1 MKTKIKICGLFRE
14 EDIECVNECK
24 PDFIGF
30 VFAES
35 KRKVDAY
42 TAGRLRAM
50 LKPGIKTV
58 GVFVDDSTDRIFDLF
73 DSGIIDMAQLHG
85 RESEDYILKLKR
97 AGIPVIKTFKPVA
110 GRLYSGIDDSPADEV
125 LIDSGAGSGR
135 TFDWNALSRLRRRY
149 FLAGG
154 IDEMNI
160 KQALE
165 LRPYAVDISSGAE
178 TDGVKDADKI
188 KKLVAAVSGY

>member
-110 GRLYSGIDDSPADEV
+110 GILYSGIDDSPADEV

-188 KKLVAAVSGY
+188 KKLVAAVRGY

>member
-165 LRPYAVDISSGAE
+165 LRPYDVDISSGAE

-188 KKLVAAVSGY
+188 KKLVAAVRGY

>member
-1 MKTKIKICGLFRE
+1 MKTKIKICGLFRV

-50 LKPGIKTV
+50 LKPGINTV
-58 GVFVDDSTDRIFDLF
+58 GVFVDDSSDIIFDLF

-154 IDEMNI
+154 IDQMNI

-188 KKLVAAVSGY
+188 KKLVAAVRGY

>member
-178 TDGVKDADKI
+178 TDGVKDSDKI
-188 KKLVAAVSGY
+188 KKLVAAVRGY

>member
-58 GVFVDDSTDRIFDLF
+58 CVFVDDSTDRIFDLF

-188 KKLVAAVSGY
+188 KKLVAAVRGY

>member
-1 MKTKIKICGLFRE
+1 M
-14 EDIECVNECK
+14 
-24 PDFIGF
+24 
-30 VFAES
+30 
-35 KRKVDAY
+35 
-42 TAGRLRAM
+42 
-50 LKPGIKTV
+50 
-58 GVFVDDSTDRIFDLF
+58 
-73 DSGIIDMAQLHG
+73 
-85 RESEDYILKLKR
+85 
-97 AGIPVIKTFKPVA
+97 
-110 GRLYSGIDDSPADEV
+110 

-188 KKLVAAVSGY
+188 KKLVAAVRGY